1 MGLALEARVVCGFS
15 FALVTPNGDSTHPD
29 ASAFPWRVRS
39 SVVSVSFAGSELY
52 WFQGVTVV
60 SSRLF
65 ALRFGLLRPLGL
77 LGLVRLWRLWGCT
90 AGLEHFSDGMSST
103 PFFISVM
110 CFTVVTIISFGE
122 FIET

>member
-15 FALVTPNGDSTHPD
+15 FALVTPNGGSTHPD

-103 PFFISVM
+103 PFFISVL